1 MFFKKTFNK
10 INTTILDLVD
20 DITDLYNKDNELVMK
35 LNTTN
40 NDLLL
45 LKATVEEQNKLYESI
60 KEEFAKLKE
69 QVTHEA
75 KRNSNEPW
83 ANIDVGHDVN
93 ENGQVRVLMDWN
105 TAFIDMLKKAGY
117 TGRNDEEI
125 FQKYLLTISS
135 QYFDRDISRDF
146 TDED

>member
-1 MFFKKTFNK
+1 
-10 INTTILDLVD
+10 
-20 DITDLYNKDNELVMK
+20 
-35 LNTTN
+35 
-40 NDLLL
+40 
-45 LKATVEEQNKLYESI
+45 
-60 KEEFAKLKE
+60 
-69 QVTHEA
+69 
-75 KRNSNEPW
+75 
-83 ANIDVGHDVN
+83 
-93 ENGQVRVLMDWN
+93 MDWN

>member
-1 MFFKKTFNK
+1 MFFKKTFQK
-10 INTTILDLVD
+10 INAEIKDLVD
-20 DITDLYNKDNELVMK
+20 EISNLYNKNSDFNIRLHE
-35 LNTTN
+35 TN
-40 NDLLL
+40 NEVLN
-45 LKATVEEQNKLYESI
+45 LKDIIEEQKKSYESI
-60 KEEFAKLKE
+60 AQEFAKIKE

>member
-1 MFFKKTFNK
+1 MFFKKTFER
-10 INTTILDLVD
+10 INSSIDHLVD
-20 DITDLYNKDNELVMK
+20 EVSIIYNKNSDFNIRLHE
-35 LNTTN
+35 TN
-40 NDLLL
+40 NEVLY
-45 LKATVEEQNKLYESI
+45 LKDIIEEQKKSYESI
-60 KEEFAKLKE
+60 KEEFAKIKE

-146 TDED
+146 SDEN